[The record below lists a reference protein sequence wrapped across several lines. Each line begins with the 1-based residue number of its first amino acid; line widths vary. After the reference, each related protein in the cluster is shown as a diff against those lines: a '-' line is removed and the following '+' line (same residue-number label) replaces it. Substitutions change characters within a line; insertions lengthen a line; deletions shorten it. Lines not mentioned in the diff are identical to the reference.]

1 MTASTKNEV
10 FNTRERLLSDDFN
23 RSQSFISAA
32 LVDAFRYLYETS
44 STDDGPGETN
54 VVTTTTPLR
63 GVILGGIR
71 ARPEVG
77 TVNLFITDGAI
88 LIVDPDS
95 PFNADDSVG
104 KLIIDPGE
112 PLSGALTLT
121 AGSGSVRV
129 DIIECARVSEVLETD
144 NRDIYNPSTQLF
156 SPAAVPKVRRDR
168 LQYRIRTGTPGGGFA
183 GVGVVSGWLP
193 LAVCVVAAAATTWND
208 VELYDVRPLVSDYRR
223 SANQVNAN
231 NSRISKLWMSSRKD
245 SQAAPTTQKLRGYIE
260 TEYRGRVAGGN
271 LVPQGTDFPAAT
283 PSIDLVA
290 DAARWVEPG
299 FAAAGVNCPVF
310 GYFMFPFGLP
320 RWVRYSP
327 ATLGLRTPLG
337 PRGLF
342 VVTSKPPISIAA
354 QVPATPVT
362 LPSATGLGG
371 SSQEGILAYVSHT
384 ESSSSIIADV
394 ATINDWIVVPGI
406 ILAPSAG
413 ANTANPTFTL
423 QDGVAATNIPL
434 GVTAV
439 RIRVITTIDAPAA
452 TNSQLVVTVRNGTGW
467 GHASNH
473 PLVTPASGSFTYS
486 FECDVPIETTNL
498 PTGTAAART
507 FNVLYA
513 YTGATVF
520 SSQLV
525 QVIGFK
531 LGA

>member
-32 LVDAFRYLYETS
+32 LVDAYRYLYETS
-44 STDDGPGETN
+44 STDEGPAETN

-63 GVILGGIR
+63 GIILGGIR
-71 ARPEVG
+71 VRPEIG
-77 TVNLFITDGAI
+77 TVNLFVTDGAI

-129 DIIECARVSEVLETD
+129 DIVECARVSEVLETD

-183 GVGVVSGWLP
+183 GVGTVSGWLP
-193 LAVCVVAAAATTWND
+193 LAVCVVSAAAATWDD

-223 SANQVNAN
+223 SANQVSAN

-245 SQAAPTTQKLRGYIE
+245 SQAAPTTQPLRGWIE
-260 TEYRGRVAGGN
+260 TEYKWHRAGGP
-271 LVPQGTDFPAAT
+271 LQPFGMAA
-283 PSIDLVA
+283 SSVDLVVQA
-290 DAARWVEPG
+290 TRYVEPG
-299 FAAAGVNCPVF
+299 FTAAGVFCPVF

-320 RWVRYSP
+320 RWARYSP
-327 ATLGLRTPLG
+327 AASLQRAPLG
-337 PRGLF
+337 THGLF
-342 VVTSKPPISIAA
+342 VVSAKPPSALSQLNPSSA
-354 QVPATPVT
+354 VT
-362 LPSATGLGG
+362 MPSAIGIGG
-371 SSQEGILAYVSHT
+371 SSQEGVLAYVSHT
-384 ESSSSIIADV
+384 EALATVIADV
-394 ATINDWIVVPGI
+394 ATINDWIVFTGI
-406 ILAPSAG
+406 LMSPSAG
-413 ANTANPTFTL
+413 ANTANPTYTL
-423 QDGVAATNIPL
+423 TDGVAVGNIPL

-439 RIRVITTIDAPAA
+439 RVRIVTVITAPAGVA
-452 TNSQLVVTVRNGTGW
+452 QQFNANVVNGTGW
-467 GHASNH
+467 THLEQGTH
-473 PLVTPASGSFTYS
+473 TPPAAGSFQHS
-486 FECDVPIETTNL
+486 FEIDIPIEATNL
-498 PTGTAAART
+498 PVGLATARSFNITYT
-507 FNVLYA
+507 FSGVTA
-513 YTGATVF
+513 FA
-520 SSQLV
+520 SQSCRV
-525 QVIGFK
+525 VGVK